1 MTMKNFYRAIAI
13 LLPVTFLSLT
23 IFLVIGILA
32 GRFPI
37 TYKPE
42 PDKEVYIVR
51 TCGTQNS
58 VEVTEADYEEYT
70 GIASW
75 YDYQL
80 PDDDGWYSTSH
91 ATAASRSLE
100 RYSYAKV
107 TNISNGKSVVVRI
120 NDYGPA
126 EWTEREIDLSSY
138 AFSQIADLK
147 LGLINVKI
155 EPLHNLSTTNDN

>member
-1 MTMKNFYRAIAI
+1 MKNYSSALIGLFMIIFFFAF
-13 LLPVTFLSLT
+13 FLSVR
-23 IFLVIGILA
+23 IA
-32 GRFPI
+32 ESPS
-37 TYKPE
+37 
-42 PDKEVYIVR
+42 DKEVYIVR
-51 TCGTQNS
+51 SCGVESN
-58 VEVTEADYEEYT
+58 VEVTKSNPEEYT

-80 PDDDGWYSTSH
+80 EGVWYSKDH

-120 NDYGPA
+120 NDFGPEA
-126 EWTEREIDLSSY
+126 WTEREIDLSSY

-147 LGLINVKI
+147 LGLVNVKI
-155 EPLHNLSTTNDN
+155 EPLQDLSTTNDN